1 MRISDWSSDV
11 CSSDPAAR
19 SDQSLVAACTDS
31 SISGAAED
39 GTEAGAGA
47 PGSEAFAEP
56 NLAATDCWVTGVVP
70 TARVGATPRGKA
82 GNHTRPSAPTCGAS
96 EGVAIDR
103 APGWGPCAMAEMIAE
118 GSGWPDRKST
128 RLNSSH

>member
-56 NLAATDCWVTGVVP
+56 TLAATDCWVTGVVP
-70 TARVGATPRGKA
+70 KARVGAKPRGKA
-82 GNHTRPSAPTCGAS
+82 GDHTRQSAPTCGATEAS
-96 EGVAIDR
+96 QNDQATG
-103 APGWGPCAMAEMIAE
+103 GGPCAMAALLSERA
-118 GSGWPDRKST
+118 GGT
-128 RLNSSH
+128 

>member
-39 GTEAGAGA
+39 GTEAGAGT
-47 PGSEAFAEP
+47 PGSEAFAAP

-70 TARVGATPRGKA
+70 TARV
-82 GNHTRPSAPTCGAS
+82 
-96 EGVAIDR
+96 
-103 APGWGPCAMAEMIAE
+103 
-118 GSGWPDRKST
+118 DRKS
-128 RLNSSH
+128 RVGGKSGSVLVDIVGRRIIQKNK